1 MGEEGWEER
10 GRGKEGERTGAVA
23 AGGGRWRAVGGSGRA
38 VAGCHMSQLA
48 TVSPY
53 FQMMGLQR
61 IDVAHLAVALQM

>member
-1 MGEEGWEER
+1 MHCACTCAARRFAHEAASRTQGQVRAASKAEEE
-10 GRGKEGERTGAVA
+10 
-23 AGGGRWRAVGGSGRA
+23 GRA